1 MTRRNL
7 SGRQVSLV
15 LGVALVSCANGTSM
29 PQLNGT
35 SDLDGAAGGDTDGI
49 AGADGG
55 AAGGP
60 AGSSAG
66 YEDAG
71 SASAPPVLP
80 GGCTGANCPG
90 QCAIPVGAH
99 LVTYTC
105 QGDVMSIGW
114 PVAKEQ
120 SRTCVGDDMGLP
132 YVTAFPLP
140 PLLTGSY
147 SQRVT
152 EWSLNWTA
160 TGGMGTVSYV
170 TSAQSGPNL
179 NRTYNGGCTI
189 LVIFNQG

>member
-1 MTRRNL
+1 MTRRSL
-7 SGRQVSLV
+7 SGRQVLLV
-15 LGVALVSCANGTSM
+15 LGAALVSCADGTSM

-35 SDLDGAAGGDTDGI
+35 YDLGGAAGGGTDGT

-55 AAGGP
+55 ATGGL

-80 GGCTGANCPG
+80 GGCTGATCPG

-120 SRTCVGDDMGLP
+120 ARKCVGDDMGLP
-132 YVTAFPLP
+132 YATAFPLP

-152 EWSLNWTA
+152 QWSLNWTA
-160 TGGMGTVSYV
+160 TGGMGTLTYV
-170 TSAQSGPNL
+170 TSPQSGPNVS
-179 NRTYNGGCTI
+179 RAYYGGCTVM
-189 LVIFNQG
+189 VIFSQ